1 LYQVADD
8 LDMAVCFHTGSG
20 IPNSRATRT
29 RNTAQGS
36 RVPFANLPETF
47 SAVITN
53 KLPQKFP
60 HIRWGFIEAASGW
73 IPYELYR
80 INRRLKR
87 LGEQPRNENQLG
99 RKDLPE
105 GFEVQRDTMREFNLF
120 VTCLIDEDLP
130 YILQFAGEDN

>member
-1 LYQVADD
+1 MTMEQAIAEVRWARAHGAVGVFKKGNGEAGRSVTDPYFAPLYQVADD

-80 INRRLKR
+80 IN
-87 LGEQPRNENQLG
+87 
-99 RKDLPE
+99 
-105 GFEVQRDTMREFNLF
+105 
-120 VTCLIDEDLP
+120 
-130 YILQFAGEDN
+130 